1 MERIALLIALLLAN
15 FIGRAA
21 ATQRD
26 TLVHFASD
34 QSTLAPE
41 ARSTLGAFVLSTAEQ
56 GEAEYTITGHTDSD
70 ADHGYNERLA
80 LRRARAVRDFLLE
93 RGVPE
98 ASVRIAA
105 FGERMAMA
113 TNENEEGQ
121 AMNRRV
127 QITATVHRW
136 ESTADL
142 TARLREGAEQVFRM
156 DPTLEQS
163 FTTAAGATVQLG
175 PLSLVG
181 KDGRPATGPV
191 DLHITDAL
199 GLESIIGHQLSTVS
213 GDRLLETGG
222 MLKIEA
228 IDDAGNALVMDPT
241 KPMTITLPTEVKKDG
256 MQLFLSDNGS
266 NWATAQPLINSWNV
280 QDEGIKA
287 TFNYRN
293 PPALKWPAM
302 QFTHYSSSAPQ
313 PRKPIAPAMPR
324 EPLKPVRER
333 YNTPWNWWTFTSKA
347 AHAAEDQARFDKAHE
362 AYLARMEKY
371 HRQLHQ
377 YKADSAAYPQRLEEH
392 AAAMG
397 QWVCDEEAAHEAWH
411 RDVYQPALE
420 DYRKRREAVRPR
432 NDSIMAAWRAERD
445 SAFSAYVAQADSTG
459 AGATSGLLNA
469 YVIKVTS
476 LGWINCDRFY
486 GSEEP
491 QRAIAFRDPDATEEE
506 VFLVFTG
513 IKSILA
519 IGKSGQD
526 RYTSP
531 SVPVSEPATL
541 FAYKVQNG
549 KPMLCRKPVD
559 RSKQQSLE
567 FAPSSFAEIRSV
579 LKELDGRGT

>member
-15 FIGRAA
+15 FIGHAA

-34 QSTLAPE
+34 RSALTAEALSTLE
-41 ARSTLGAFVLSTAEQ
+41 AFVISTTAQ
-56 GEAEYTITGHTDSD
+56 GEAEFTITGHTDSD
-70 ADHGYNERLA
+70 ADNSYNERLA
-80 LRRARAVRDFLLE
+80 QRRAKAVRDFLLE

-98 ASVRIAA
+98 ASIRIAA

-113 TNENEEGQ
+113 TNENEAGQ
-121 AMNRRV
+121 ALNRRV

-142 TARLREGAEQVFRM
+142 TARLREGAEQVFRI

-163 FTTAAGATVQLG
+163 LTTAAGATVQLG

-181 KDGRPATGPV
+181 RDGQPATGPV
-191 DLHITDAL
+191 ELHITDAL

-228 IDDAGNALVMDPT
+228 MDDAGNALLLDPT
-241 KPMTITLPTEVKKDG
+241 KPMTINLPTDAKKDG

-266 NWATAQPLINSWNV
+266 NWATAQPVVNSWNV
-280 QDEGIKA
+280 RDEGIEA
-287 TFNYRN
+287 TFKYRN

-302 QFTHYSSSAPQ
+302 QYMQYSAGKAR
-313 PRKPIAPAMPR
+313 PRKPVAPAKPR

-333 YNTPWNWWTFTSKA
+333 YNTAWNWWTFTSKA
-347 AHAAEDQARFDKAHE
+347 THAAEDQTRFDKAHE

-377 YKADSAAYPQRLEEH
+377 YRADSAAFPRLLEEH
-392 AAAMG
+392 AEAMG
-397 QWVCDEEAAHEAWH
+397 QWVCDEEAAHEAWN

-445 SAFSAYVAQADSTG
+445 SVFSAYVSKADSTG
-459 AGATSGLLNA
+459 TGATGHLLSA
-469 YVIKVTS
+469 YVMTVST

-486 GSEEP
+486 GSEAA
-491 QRAIAFRDPDATEEE
+491 QGIIAFRDPDATEEE

-513 IKSILA
+513 IHSILA
-519 IGKSGQD
+519 IGKSEHD
-526 RYTSP
+526 RYASP
-531 SVPVSEPATL
+531 SVPVSEPAVL
-541 FAYKVQNG
+541 FAYKVQDG

-559 RSKQQSLE
+559 RRRKQTLE
-567 FAPSSFAEIRSV
+567 FEPSSFAEIRSV